1 GQVIAHVAL
10 DALPSLLGRAKRG
23 ETLCR
28 LGANRT
34 ANGWNPAEHRAFR
47 SQRHRRPAP
56 KAEAVDM
63 AHDQRVGKVE
73 FGIDAVVNRPA
84 GRGKGVPGF
93 PVRAPAVL
101 IGLDVAKLDA

>member
-1 GQVIAHVAL
+1 MWSGIDQVRATASNARSHRGRGQVIAHVAL

-73 FGIDAVVNRPA
+73 FGIDAV
-84 GRGKGVPGF
+84 
-93 PVRAPAVL
+93 
-101 IGLDVAKLDA
+101 